1 MEIQALPRSF
11 SREEIKAAFPAAFAA
26 KSVDLASFTPGA
38 FGLIVVDMIVGFAQE
53 GPLSS
58 PNALAVAT
66 PIAQLMKACR
76 EQGVPTAFFADSH
89 PADSPEFSAYPS
101 HCLAGSRES
110 QPLEV
115 LEREGG
121 YTLIPKNSTNG
132 FVEPAFR
139 QWLEGHP
146 SLTEFIVVGCCTDIC
161 VQQFAL
167 SLKTELNRQNRQ
179 SRIVVPMALT
189 ATYDAPGHPAGLTE
203 LASFQN
209 MQTSGIEIVSDIVLS
224 PADESRKPQKGSE
237 VL

>member
-58 PNALAVAT
+58 PNALAVAA

-132 FVEPAFR
+132 FLEPAFR
-139 QWLEGHP
+139 Q
-146 SLTEFIVVGCCTDIC
+146 
-161 VQQFAL
+161 
-167 SLKTELNRQNRQ
+167 
-179 SRIVVPMALT
+179 
-189 ATYDAPGHPAGLTE
+189 
-203 LASFQN
+203 
-209 MQTSGIEIVSDIVLS
+209 
-224 PADESRKPQKGSE
+224 
-237 VL
+237 